1 MITTL
6 LLQRKILMTTLTNS
20 LRNVRSELD
29 TYFKNHFQNEMG
41 LPSEVLKAMSYSF
54 IGKGKALRPFL
65 VLTVADILNLDKQ
78 SALQIALAIE
88 MVHTYSLIHDDLPA
102 MDNDTLRRGQPTCHI
117 QFSESTA
124 ILAGDALLTHAFEV
138 LADEKTHPNA
148 LVRCQLIAYLAKSA
162 GVEGMIG
169 GQVMDLQG
177 EKIPLMENE
186 IYKMQSMKT
195 GALLKFSC
203 IAPAIAAQKNQ
214 ETIEALTS
222 YANAIG
228 LLFQIT
234 DDLLDEIGSEQEVG
248 KTLKKDKKAGKSTFL
263 NIYGIQKT
271 RELALEIHQK
281 ALQALNTPILKE
293 CTLLKELAN
302 FILTR
307 TY

>member
-1 MITTL
+1 
-6 LLQRKILMTTLTNS
+6 MTTLINS
-20 LRNVRSELD
+20 LKNVRNELD

-41 LPSEVLKAMSYSF
+41 LSSEVLEAMSYSF

-65 VLTVADILNLDKQ
+65 VLTIADILNLNKQ

-148 LVRCQLIAYLAKSA
+148 LVRCQLITYLAKSA

-169 GQVMDLQG
+169 GQVMDLQA
-177 EKIPLMENE
+177 EKVPLMENE

-203 IAPAIAAQKNQ
+203 IAPAIAAQKGQ

-234 DDLLDEIGSEQEVG
+234 DDLLDETGSEQEVG

-263 NIYGIQKT
+263 NLYGIQKT
-271 RELALEIHQK
+271 KELAFEMHQK
-281 ALQALNTPILKE
+281 ALHALNTPILKD
-293 CTLLKELAN
+293 CSLLKELAN